1 MTKLFEGKVALVT
14 GASRG
19 IGAATAKALA
29 AQGAHVII
37 TARTAKDLEAVE
49 DAIFNAGGNAT
60 IAPLD
65 LTDGDSIAR
74 LATAVTERWGKLD
87 VLVLNAAMLGTLA
100 PVPAIDGAEFA
111 RLFTLNVTAQQVLI
125 ASFDALLRK
134 SDAGRLVALTSS
146 VGAAPRAFWGAYGAS
161 KAALET
167 LVASYGEEVKNLSA
181 VRTAIV
187 DPGRTR
193 TQMRAKAYPGE
204 DPATVHL
211 SWDDAPEEIRQ
222 SAIVGVEHALDGARA
237 DAREEGLDLLLRQV
251 TGSGKP
257 RRRRRALKKL
267 TFETFFEYKKILVP

>member
-87 VLVLNAAMLGTLA
+87 ILVLNAAMLGTLA
-100 PVPAIDGAEFA
+100 PVPAIDGAEFV

-134 SDAGRLVALTSS
+134 SDSGRLVALTSS

-204 DPATVHL
+204 DPATVKEP
-211 SWDDAPEEIRQ
+211 S
-222 SAIVGVEHALDGARA
+222 VVA
-237 DAREEGLDLLLRQV
+237 DAIIALLSTEFDTGHRLVVEG
-251 TGSGKP
+251 
-257 RRRRRALKKL
+257 
-267 TFETFFEYKKILVP
+267 

>member
-87 VLVLNAAMLGTLA
+87 ILVLNAAMLGTLA

-134 SDAGRLVALTSS
+134 SAAGRLVALTSS

-204 DPATVHL
+204 DPATVKEP
-211 SWDDAPEEIRQ
+211 SVVAD
-222 SAIVGVEHALDGARA
+222 AIVAM
-237 DAREEGLDLLLRQV
+237 
-251 TGSGKP
+251 
-257 RRRRRALKKL
+257 L
-267 TFETFFEYKKILVP
+267 TTEFETGHRLVVAG

>member
-74 LATAVTERWGKLD
+74 LAAAVTERWGKLD

-204 DPATVHL
+204 DPATVKEP
-211 SWDDAPEEIRQ
+211 SVVAD
-222 SAIVGVEHALDGARA
+222 AIVAM
-237 DAREEGLDLLLRQV
+237 
-251 TGSGKP
+251 
-257 RRRRRALKKL
+257 L
-267 TFETFFEYKKILVP
+267 TTEFETGHRLVVEG

>member
-146 VGAAPRAFWGAYGAS
+146 VGAVPRAFWGAYGAS

-204 DPATVHL
+204 DPATVKEP
-211 SWDDAPEEIRQ
+211 SVVAD
-222 SAIVGVEHALDGARA
+222 AIV
-237 DAREEGLDLLLRQV
+237 
-251 TGSGKP
+251 TM
-257 RRRRRALKKL
+257 L
-267 TFETFFEYKKILVP
+267 TTEFETGHRLVVEG